1 MRILCYSIYEVI
13 YKLFFVMRK
22 EIESRIRDIVSKR
35 YGIADIP
42 GFSVAPPD
50 DPAHGDYASNV
61 ALSISKIV
69 KRPPLEI
76 AQEIAANLG
85 GEGFSRV
92 DAVLPGFINIF
103 LPEERLRKEI
113 ETILAKGDSYG
124 AAPERNEKI
133 IVEFV
138 SANPTGPL
146 TMANGRGG
154 FYGDALSNILEK
166 SGYGVTREYYVND
179 SGNQVRLLGESIEAA
194 QGKIPDREEYYK
206 GEYIKTLA
214 GHSREEAVRAL
225 LDDIKISLHN
235 AHIEF
240 DSWFSENDGL
250 RTSGAIEETLRILES
265 KDCVEKRDGAVWL
278 GDRVLVK
285 SDGEPTYL
293 LADLAYHR
301 NKLIER
307 NFDKAV
313 TIVGADHHAE
323 ISYVRESVIK
333 FFGIDS
339 SRLHIIVMQL
349 VRLMSGGREV
359 RMSKR
364 EGTFITL
371 DELVDEV
378 GVDVAR
384 YFFLERAPETHMD
397 FDLDLARERSVKN
410 PVYYVQYAHA
420 RMCSIFE
427 KAGVVSPVNSFEL
440 LESPDEFSLI
450 KKLIQFPEVVED
462 IAKDYHVHRLPRYA
476 YELARAFHNFYEKER
491 IIGEDKK
498 LMGARLAFVQAAQI
512 VLRNTL
518 GLMGISA
525 PEKM

>member
-1 MRILCYSIYEVI
+1 MLRNALIKEVSSAAAGGVDV
-13 YKLFFVMRK
+13 KLVEPDRS
-22 EIESRIRDIVSKR
+22 ENGD
-35 YGIADIP
+35 
-42 GFSVAPPD
+42 FST
-50 DPAHGDYASNV
+50 NV
-61 ALSISKIV
+61 AFQIAKKMENPPVGGSNDIAEELAHKLRSAKSDLIDRADSIGGFVNIWIKDSALIRALDEEISFQQEKKKI
-69 KRPPLEI
+69 
-76 AQEIAANLG
+76 NL
-85 GEGFSRV
+85 
-92 DAVLPGFINIF
+92 
-103 LPEERLRKEI
+103 
-113 ETILAKGDSYG
+113 
-124 AAPERNEKI
+124 
-133 IVEFV
+133 EFV

-364 EGTFITL
+364 EGTFTTL

-498 LMGARLAFVQAAQI
+498 LMGARLALARAAQI

-518 GLMGISA
+518 DLMGISA